1 MTTFDMLSMLKV
13 DLGIRT
19 QAYDPR
25 LLNYIESAKQA
36 ITREGVTLTESAEDS
51 MLVVRYA
58 GWIWRRRDTGSDM
71 PRDLRWALNNRIF
84 SEHMQGGS

>member
-1 MTTFDMLSMLKV
+1 MTSFDMLSMLKV

-19 QAYDPR
+19 QAYDSR

>member
-19 QAYDPR
+19 QAYDLR

>member
-19 QAYDPR
+19 QTYDLR

>member
-1 MTTFDMLSMLKV
+1 MTSFDMLSMLKV

-36 ITREGVTLTESAEDS
+36 ITREGVTLADSAEDN

>member
-36 ITREGVTLTESAEDS
+36 ITREGVTLTDSAEDN

-58 GWIWRRRDTGSDM
+58 GWIWRHRDAGTEM

>member
-1 MTTFDMLSMLKV
+1 MTSFDMLSMLKV